1 MAMKILVTGG
11 AGYVGSRLVPEL
23 LADGHFVR
31 VLDAYY
37 FGRDSLAPVR
47 GHKNLEEI
55 TGDIREISVV
65 QRALQGIDTVIHL
78 ACVANDPSVELDPRL
93 SKSINYDSFR
103 PLLRAA
109 KAAGVTRFIFASSS
123 SVYGVSD
130 APEVTEEHPHVP
142 VSLYNKYKSMCEG
155 VLWEEQEPGF
165 TVVAIRPAT
174 ICGYSPRQRLDLT
187 VNILT
192 NHAVNLET
200 ITVFGGQQQRPNLHI
215 TDMVNIYRMLL
226 TANEAA
232 IAGQAFNAGYQ
243 NHRVHELATIVQAVV
258 AKEMP
263 EKHPEII
270 VTATDDIR
278 SYHISSEKI
287 RRVLNFIPQHNI
299 EEAVHDLISAFRA
312 NKLPRSIDDP
322 RYYNVKAMKELWEHE
337 AV

>member
-1 MAMKILVTGG
+1 MKILVTGG
-11 AGYVGSRLVPEL
+11 AGYVGSQLIPAL

-37 FGRDSLAPVR
+37 FGKESLADVR
-47 GHKNLEEI
+47 GNPQLEEI
-55 TGDIREISVV
+55 EGDIRDQKIVAKVV
-65 QRALQGIDTVIHL
+65 TGIDTIIHL
-78 ACVANDPSVELDPRL
+78 ACVANDPSVELDPAL

-130 APEVTEEHPHVP
+130 APEVTEQHPHVP
-142 VSLYNKYKSMCEG
+142 VSLYNKYKSMCED

-200 ITVFGGQQQRPNLHI
+200 ITVFGGEQKRPNLHI
-215 TDMVNIYRMLL
+215 KDMVAIYRLL
-226 TANEAA
+226 LSVDKDL

-243 NHRVHELATIVQAVV
+243 NHQVKELATIVQTVV
-258 AKEMP
+258 SAELPDKKP
-263 EKHPEII
+263 TI
-270 VTATDDIR
+270 VMTPTDDIR

-287 RRVLNFIPQHNI
+287 KQQLGFIPQHTI
-299 EEAVHDLISAFRA
+299 EDAVHDLIVAFK
-312 NKLPRSIDDP
+312 NNQLPNSIDDP
-322 RYYNVKAMKELWEHE
+322 RYYNVKAMKALLERA
-337 AV
+337 AVS